1 MRRSFRLSRPCCLLL
16 LLLIIVP
23 LVGQRASLPHSHS
36 GPTPGLFNEEHDLT
50 LLATSGAAALP
61 AVLPLVFAFTV
72 VALVAVQVPRRPVP
86 IAFDAVGSRAP
97 PLA

>member
-1 MRRSFRLSRPCCLLL
+1 MRRSFRLSRLGCLLV

-23 LVGQRASLPHSHS
+23 LVGQRASLPHTHS
-36 GPTPGLFNEEHDLT
+36 GPTPGFFNEEHDLT

-61 AVLPLVFAFTV
+61 DVLPLVFAFTV
-72 VALVAVQVPRRPVP
+72 VALVAVQVPRRPMPV
-86 IAFDAVGSRAP
+86 AFDSADSRAP